1 MRGSW
6 GGGGMSEFDIT
17 FELFTLLLG
26 LTMAEVLAGYART
39 YKLRSRIRHNRLAYG
54 DQGRPGTIPG
64 GATLIFEVELLA
76 IE

>member
-26 LTMAEVLAGYART
+26 LTMAEVLAEGET
-39 YKLRSRIRHNRLAYG
+39 RIVVA
-54 DQGRPGTIPG
+54 GTE
-64 GATLIFEVELLA
+64 AA
-76 IE
+76 QS

>member
-39 YKLRSRIRHNRLAYG
+39 YKLRSRIRHNPKRPF
-54 DQGRPGTIPG
+54 GRH
-64 GATLIFEVELLA
+64 
-76 IE
+76 